1 MLTVMVLLCSEL
13 LKTFISWFSI
23 MKREAVWGYFLR
35 YVPCVDLA
43 SFCDLNSY
51 MEKVKFAKAEKD

>member
-1 MLTVMVLLCSEL
+1 MLTVMVLSCSEL

-35 YVPCVDLA
+35 CVPCVDLA
-43 SFCDLNSY
+43 SVISRLF
-51 MEKVKFAKAEKD
+51 

>member
-13 LKTFISWFSI
+13 LKTFISCFSI
-23 MKREAVWGYFLR
+23 MKREAVRGHFLR

-43 SFCDLNSY
+43 CMNSRLS
-51 MEKVKFAKAEKD
+51 